1 MPSLEILLFLTDFI
15 LESAIRRSTT
25 PLSENGILHHH
36 SPNIQIIIFFLNT
49 YSSTLATQTV
59 ATAKIMY
66 KNSAFANIMINNK

>member
-36 SPNIQIIIFFLNT
+36 SPNIQKKHFFKRP
-49 YSSTLATQTV
+49 TV
-59 ATAKIMY
+59 PHLPPKLWQ
-66 KNSAFANIMINNK
+66 

>member
-36 SPNIQIIIFFLNT
+36 SPNIQFYFFLNT

>member
-36 SPNIQIIIFFLNT
+36 LYHIF
-49 YSSTLATQTV
+49 SSIEAVL
-59 ATAKIMY
+59 
-66 KNSAFANIMINNK
+66 F